1 MYANKLTSFADTT
14 ATTATDKSW
23 TTVQKKYVAPSKR
36 NSSPYGNNNNNNNN
50 NKLTDKKELKKKT
63 HLDINNTAAFPT
75 LGNNTTTKSTVLSF
89 SAAAAAAATSQI
101 KEVKPD
107 AADNAVKEEIL
118 PGWVNIRKNNNQ
130 IQYKYG
136 EVVYDFK
143 KEERENTQLSNVLFK
158 YRIERE
164 QYERDIDVE
173 RLGDLSEFYNLPTL
187 MESYN
192 SDDLLCNNEEN
203 NSDNER

>member
-1 MYANKLTSFADTT
+1 MYANKLTSFAAT
-14 ATTATDKSW
+14 AAATDKTW

-50 NKLTDKKELKKKT
+50 NKSTDKKELKKRT
-63 HLDINNTAAFPT
+63 QLDINNTAAFPT
-75 LGNNTTTKSTVLSF
+75 LGNNKTTKSTVMSF
-89 SAAAAAAATSQI
+89 SAAAATSQT
-101 KEVKPD
+101 KEVKLND
-107 AADNAVKEEIL
+107 ASADKEEIL
-118 PGWVNIRKNNNQ
+118 PGWVYIRKNNKK

-136 EVVYDFK
+136 EVVYDVK
-143 KEERENTQLSNVLFK
+143 KEEREGRQLSNVLFK

-164 QYERDIDVE
+164 QYERDMDVV

-187 MESYN
+187 TELYN
-192 SDDLLCNNEEN
+192 SDDLLCNNEDN

>member
-14 ATTATDKSW
+14 ATATATDKSW

-36 NSSPYGNNNNNNNN
+36 NSSPYGNNNNNN
-50 NKLTDKKELKKKT
+50 KSTDKRELKKKT

-75 LGNNTTTKSTVLSF
+75 LGNNTTTKSSVLSF
-89 SAAAAAAATSQI
+89 SAAAATSQK

-107 AADNAVKEEIL
+107 TAENKEELL
-118 PGWVNIRKNNNQ
+118 PGWAYIRKNNKQ

-136 EVVYDFK
+136 EVVYDLK
-143 KEERENTQLSNVLFK
+143 KEERENRQLSNVLFK

-164 QYERDIDVE
+164 QYERDMDVV

-187 MESYN
+187 TELYN
-192 SDDLLCNNEEN
+192 SDDLLCNNEDN
-203 NSDNER
+203 NSDNE

>member
-89 SAAAAAAATSQI
+89 SAAAAAATSQI